1 MVCALL
7 QSRARNTTPQIS
19 RASSS
24 VGGAHAATAHAATDW
39 PTNRR
44 AQPIDARQAS
54 YVRKPKFAVRALRPR
69 RRVLFSLI
77 MENFV
82 NMGRQFL
89 QNQQGG
95 GGDAQGSN
103 GDGLNINNIVSHA
116 MNHNQ
121 QQGGEGQQQIFGQVA
136 SFLQHKQSNGQI
148 DENVS
153 EGELMNSF
161 RKITQGGHGSSQEV
175 GQAAA
180 VGAFQHLFGQGGKS
194 SGGTDA
200 LIGKALSLVQQHGG
214 DSDAMHHASETVMKL
229 VMKHKMQSMLGGGG
243 GGNLSG
249 LMSLLS

>member
-1 MVCALL
+1 
-7 QSRARNTTPQIS
+7 
-19 RASSS
+19 
-24 VGGAHAATAHAATDW
+24 
-39 PTNRR
+39 
-44 AQPIDARQAS
+44 
-54 YVRKPKFAVRALRPR
+54 
-69 RRVLFSLI
+69 

-95 GGDAQGSN
+95 GDGAQAGS
-103 GDGLNINNIVSHA
+103 GSGFNINNIVSHA
-116 MNHNQ
+116 MNQ
-121 QQGGEGQQQIFGQVA
+121 SPQQGGQGQQQLFGQVA
-136 SFLQHKQSNGQI
+136 NFLQQKHDNGQI
-148 DENVS
+148 DDNVN
-153 EGELMNSF
+153 EGDLMSSF
-161 RKITQGGHGSSQEV
+161 RKITQGGNGSSQEV

-180 VGAFQHLFGQGGKS
+180 VGAFQHMFGQGGQKQG
-194 SGGTDA
+194 GGTDA